1 MGNRGQNAGRVYSL
15 KSFMDWCLVPPVIL
29 TVVDLRFNFP
39 KAIYL
44 VSMYIAFVTTFAIL
58 VLLVIR
64 GRKMPSISNVV
75 NETHKY
81 ELKTLPEAY
90 IVVRRMNYGEEL
102 IRSEMSTKFLVGGQ
116 ANGKKDNNVQ
126 GELDIQTSTVAL
138 WDFANLIVEHNITDE
153 KDNPLDFKRPQTVR
167 SLPGRLGKEIG
178 ECIDAWNSVEETEDI
193 KN

>member
-1 MGNRGQNAGRVYSL
+1 
-15 KSFMDWCLVPPVIL
+15 
-29 TVVDLRFNFP
+29 
-39 KAIYL
+39 
-44 VSMYIAFVTTFAIL
+44 
-58 VLLVIR
+58 
-64 GRKMPSISNVV
+64 MPSISNVV

-116 ANGKKDNNVQ
+116 ANGKKDANVQ

-153 KDNPLDFKRPQTVR
+153 KDNPLDFKRPQVVR

-178 ECIDAWNSVEETEDI
+178 ECIDEWNSVEETEDI